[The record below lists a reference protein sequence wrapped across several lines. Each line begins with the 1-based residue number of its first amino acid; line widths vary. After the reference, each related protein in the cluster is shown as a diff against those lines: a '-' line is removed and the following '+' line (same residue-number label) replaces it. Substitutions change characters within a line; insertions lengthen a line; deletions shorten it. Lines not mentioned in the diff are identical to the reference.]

1 MFFRWNIKFSWIL
14 VKINQVQKRW
24 NIKQWVWC
32 LRFIISQFLSVH
44 IFIGAGSY
52 MLNEFNK
59 LLDSFQPLKSDFYIF
74 GERGSGIAPSL
85 GAFGG
90 FCSSIISILLEAHVE
105 AENILL
111 LDSSLIL
118 DPRLELL
125 IWEVFYYM
133 FLSFWLIFFCLL
145 LQLLNS
151 FILCLSYWT
160 S

>member
-1 MFFRWNIKFSWIL
+1 MGL
-14 VKINQVQKRW
+14 KR
-24 NIKQWVWC
+24 NWC
-32 LRFIISQFLSVH
+32 LGVISCHFLSVH

-59 LLDSFQPLKSDFYIF
+59 LFDNFQPLKSDFYIF

-90 FCSSIISILLEAHVE
+90 FCSSIMSLLLEAHVDT
-105 AENILL
+105 ENILL

-118 DPRLELL
+118 EPRLELL

-151 FILCLSYWT
+151 FILCLSEST
-160 S
+160 SS